1 MPRPAAALS
10 AALVVAAA
18 AVAPST
24 AAREVVVGLYDN
36 EPKVFRNDAGQP
48 AGIFPD
54 LLRAVADRE
63 GWELVWKHCDWAR
76 CLEDLEAGQLDL
88 MPDVAYSDARD
99 QRFDVHTTPAL
110 HSWSQVYRRPDAE
123 FTSLLDLDG
132 RRVALLQGSI
142 QQDRFQAMIREFG
155 IEVTIVPTPNLKAA
169 MAQTG
174 QGGADAVIVNHFFGN
189 RHYRNHGL
197 VRTAIVLQPSRLFVA
212 APKGQNSELLASLDH
227 HLARWQADND
237 SLYYRTLEH
246 WMGPQRERGIPPRFW
261 WGVLALSALFFLAVG
276 STVLLRWQVRRQT
289 RNLRQANTELQQTR
303 RALETAYQVV
313 NASPVVLFRWRNEPG
328 WPIEFVSDNVRQWGY
343 EPDEL
348 MTRARDYAALIHPD
362 DRQRVVNQ
370 MDRHLDRQALTFEQE
385 YRIRRADGS
394 TRWVGEWTR
403 IPYDSTGH
411 APLLEGAVV
420 DITDRRE
427 AEHRLEEAA
436 TAIDNT
442 LEGVIITD
450 ARGRVRFVNRAF
462 TTLTGHPEE
471 AVRGQ
476 SVESLGAGTEGD
488 PWPAIHDHLRRYGA
502 WQGELHTRRDNGEV
516 FPELRTISGVP
527 GPDGQTERYVHVFTD
542 MARLR
547 ETEARLDHL
556 ALHNPL
562 TQLPN
567 RKLLLDRLSHAIR
580 SPEPSRIAVLMLD
593 LDRFKDLNESAGHR
607 AGDELLLGVAGR
619 IEPLLANGYLAH
631 PGGDEFIA
639 VLEADGN
646 DLNADATAQAIID
659 ALSEP
664 WELADGLVV
673 RLGASLGI
681 SSYPLDSREPE
692 ELLQQADAAL
702 YRAKAEGGG
711 RYRLFDE
718 SLTRGA
724 QQRVSLEARLRRA
737 IDEGELTVHFQP
749 QVAVADDRITGAEAL
764 VRWQDPERG
773 LIPPGEFIP
782 LAERTGL
789 ILPLGEAVLRAAC
802 RQWRAWLDRGYP
814 LAHLA
819 VNLSVEQL
827 ASPDLPERVATILRE
842 TGLPAEQLELE
853 LTESALMSHQGDAR
867 RQLLALKE
875 LGVTLAI
882 DDFGTGYSSLA
893 YLKAF
898 PIDVLKIDQ
907 GFIRDLPQ
915 DREDQEIVNAVIALG
930 GALGLRI
937 LAEGVERQAQLD
949 CLRASGCELYQGA
962 LMSMPL
968 PPGAF
973 AELLAAAPRP

>member
-1 MPRPAAALS
+1 
-10 AALVVAAA
+10 
-18 AVAPST
+18 
-24 AAREVVVGLYDN
+24 
-36 EPKVFRNDAGQP
+36 
-48 AGIFPD
+48 
-54 LLRAVADRE
+54 
-63 GWELVWKHCDWAR
+63 
-76 CLEDLEAGQLDL
+76 
-88 MPDVAYSDARD
+88 
-99 QRFDVHTTPAL
+99 
-110 HSWSQVYRRPDAE
+110 
-123 FTSLLDLDG
+123 
-132 RRVALLQGSI
+132 
-142 QQDRFQAMIREFG
+142 
-155 IEVTIVPTPNLKAA
+155 
-169 MAQTG
+169 
-174 QGGADAVIVNHFFGN
+174 
-189 RHYRNHGL
+189 
-197 VRTAIVLQPSRLFVA
+197 
-212 APKGQNSELLASLDH
+212 
-227 HLARWQADND
+227 
-237 SLYYRTLEH
+237 
-246 WMGPQRERGIPPRFW
+246 
-261 WGVLALSALFFLAVG
+261 
-276 STVLLRWQVRRQT
+276 
-289 RNLRQANTELQQTR
+289 
-303 RALETAYQVV
+303 
-313 NASPVVLFRWRNEPG
+313 
-328 WPIEFVSDNVRQWGY
+328 
-343 EPDEL
+343 
-348 MTRARDYAALIHPD
+348 
-362 DRQRVVNQ
+362 
-370 MDRHLDRQALTFEQE
+370 
-385 YRIRRADGS
+385 
-394 TRWVGEWTR
+394 
-403 IPYDSTGH
+403 
-411 APLLEGAVV
+411 
-420 DITDRRE
+420 
-427 AEHRLEEAA
+427 
-436 TAIDNT
+436 
-442 LEGVIITD
+442 
-450 ARGRVRFVNRAF
+450 
-462 TTLTGHPEE
+462 
-471 AVRGQ
+471 
-476 SVESLGAGTEGD
+476 
-488 PWPAIHDHLRRYGA
+488 
-502 WQGELHTRRDNGEV
+502 
-516 FPELRTISGVP
+516 
-527 GPDGQTERYVHVFTD
+527 
-542 MARLR
+542 
-547 ETEARLDHL
+547 
-556 ALHNPL
+556 
-562 TQLPN
+562 
-567 RKLLLDRLSHAIR
+567 
-580 SPEPSRIAVLMLD
+580 
-593 LDRFKDLNESAGHR
+593 
-607 AGDELLLGVAGR
+607 
-619 IEPLLANGYLAH
+619 GYLAH

-827 ASPDLPERVATILRE
+827 AAPDLPERVATILRE